1 MLKVIKHTKVWF
13 TISLTIIFLGFAF
26 MVYRGATTGKPLE
39 FGLDFVGGYSMDI
52 KIDKSFNKGDIQKIV
67 DKYTKDSS
75 VTTVNNNTEVEI
87 KSSTMTDSDSSKI
100 FNEVQKKYNLK
111 SKALVS
117 QEKVGGTIG
126 EELKTKALVALAV
139 ALVIILLYIAWRF
152 EFKFGVAAMIS
163 LVHDVLVTLAVYA
176 VFGIPLNS
184 PFIAGML
191 TIVGYSM
198 SDTIVVFDRIRENSR
213 KHRKMGAAEL
223 ADFSINETLTRSI
236 YTVLTV
242 LIAVASL
249 HIFVPS
255 VREFTEPLLVGITSG
270 CYSSIFIASPLWV
283 IFKTRAD
290 KKKLQM
296 KAAAQK

>member
-13 TISLTIIFLGFAF
+13 GISLTIIFLGIAF
-26 MVYRGATTGKPLE
+26 MIYRGVTTGKPLE
-39 FGLDFVGGYSMDI
+39 FGIDFVGGNSMDI
-52 KIDKSFNKGDIQKIV
+52 KIGKSFNKTDVEKIV
-67 DKYTKDSS
+67 DKYIKDSTI
-75 VTTVNNNTEVEI
+75 TTVNNTEVEI
-87 KSSTMTDSDSSKI
+87 KSSTMTDAIGNKI
-100 FNEVQKKYNLK
+100 FKDMQKKYNLK

-117 QEKVGGTIG
+117 QEKIGGTIG
-126 EELKTKALVALAV
+126 QELKTKALIALAI

-163 LVHDVLVTLAVYA
+163 LVHDVLVTLAVYGIFA
-176 VFGIPLNS
+176 IPLNS

-213 KHRKMGAAEL
+213 KHRRMSTSEI

-242 LIAVASL
+242 LIAVASV
-249 HIFVPS
+249 HVFVPS
-255 VREFTEPLLVGITSG
+255 VRDFTKPLLVGIVSG

-283 IFKTRAD
+283 IFKERAN
-290 KKKLQM
+290 KKKLQI
-296 KAAAQK
+296 KAEAQK

>member
-13 TISLTIIFLGFAF
+13 GISLTIIFLGIAF
-26 MVYRGATTGKPLE
+26 MIYRGVTTGKPLE
-39 FGLDFVGGYSMDI
+39 FGIDFVGGNSMDI
-52 KIDKSFNKGDIQKIV
+52 KIGKSFNKTDVEKIV
-67 DKYTKDSS
+67 DKYIKDSTI
-75 VTTVNNNTEVEI
+75 TTVNNTEVEI
-87 KSSTMTDSDSSKI
+87 KSSTMTDAIGNKI
-100 FNEVQKKYNLK
+100 FKDMQKKYNLK

-117 QEKVGGTIG
+117 QEKIGGTIG
-126 EELKTKALVALAV
+126 QELKTKALIALAI

-163 LVHDVLVTLAVYA
+163 LVHDVLVTLAVYGIFA
-176 VFGIPLNS
+176 IPLNS

-213 KHRKMGAAEL
+213 KHRRMSTSEI

-242 LIAVASL
+242 LIAVSSV
-249 HIFVPS
+249 HVFVPS
-255 VREFTEPLLVGITSG
+255 VRDFTKPLLVGIVSG

-283 IFKTRAD
+283 IFKERAN
-290 KKKLQM
+290 KKKLQI
-296 KAAAQK
+296 KAEAQK